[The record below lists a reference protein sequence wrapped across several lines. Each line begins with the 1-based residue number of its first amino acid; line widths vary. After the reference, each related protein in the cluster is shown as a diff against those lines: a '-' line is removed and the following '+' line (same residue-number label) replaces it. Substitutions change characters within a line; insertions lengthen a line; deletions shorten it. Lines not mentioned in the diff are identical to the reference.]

1 MGPQF
6 GYISTAGV
14 PILGTFFGPGFGHH
28 FRAQACWVWA
38 GTTGCA
44 RTTSDEQTKRGNKKS
59 ALSTASAASSM
70 GLCGRH
76 PNRNPKKRR
85 IFAAHLRQC
94 RCRFRSTFGGT
105 MLATGNCRPS
115 FSGKACVAH
124 WRSYL
129 AMTCPTNALS
139 DLTIFDL
146 MQNLH
151 SWLTNVVSSYA
162 YHIGNTCYCGHGTIK
177 QPPFIGSFV
186 HLH

>member
-1 MGPQF
+1 MQPDVADTKRDGVADRRIMDTKWVPNLGTGNGPCF
-6 GYISTAGV
+6 RCLACVSTAGV

-28 FRAQACWVWA
+28 FRAQPA
-38 GTTGCA
+38 GFGPA
-44 RTTSDEQTKRGNKKS
+44 QLGVQEQHLINKKRGNEKS
-59 ALSTASAASSM
+59 TLSTASAASSM

-85 IFAAHLRQC
+85 IFAAHLRQR

-129 AMTCPTNALS
+129 AMTATS
-139 DLTIFDL
+139 DGAT
-146 MQNLH
+146 
-151 SWLTNVVSSYA
+151 SW
-162 YHIGNTCYCGHGTIK
+162 
-177 QPPFIGSFV
+177 
-186 HLH
+186 